1 VSAWQDTAVTTGAG
15 GTDVVRTY
23 GGWRRR
29 RGLGIG
35 KLDGR
40 QSLILIV
47 TVMTVLLTA
56 AISLQ
61 AALVLALPAAVLL
74 GLTVAHWDGVWVTD
88 AALARLRFARA
99 ARAGQTSYRS
109 GVVVD
114 HPRAWQLPG
123 VLSTL
128 RCLDVE
134 DGEGGRYGLVWDRR
148 TGLLTATVRVAA
160 TGTTL
165 AEGGS
170 ADGWVANWNAW
181 LAGLGDEP
189 TVRWVVVTVDTAP
202 DPGSTL
208 RDHVETRIDPDAPR
222 PAQDLLRQLVDT
234 SPSAAATVETQVSV
248 TFDTDRAADRPA
260 GLLEAAAE
268 VSLVL
273 RGLENGLGGCGLA
286 VLGRASAAEIAGAV
300 RVAFDPA
307 ARAAVNT
314 ALARI
319 GAGADPEEL
328 LGWAD
333 AGPVAADEAYDSY
346 THDSG
351 TSVSWALRDAPRQQV
366 TSNVLARL
374 VAPGRWPR
382 RVAMTYQVFPSEQ
395 AAKVVEAERNAASFR
410 AAYRAR
416 TRRDETARDTEDRIR
431 AEQAAMEESQGAGVV
446 LWSTYVTT
454 TVTDPAQLSAAA
466 ADVEQRAGT
475 AKLRLRRM
483 FGSQAAGFAA
493 SLPVGVYPPYLAGRS
508 WR

>member
-1 VSAWQDTAVTTGAG
+1 MTAFQDTGAPG
-15 GTDVVRTY
+15 GSQVRTY

-29 RGLGIG
+29 RGLGLG
-35 KLDGR
+35 NLDGR
-40 QSLILIV
+40 QNLILVV
-47 TVMTVLLTA
+47 TVLVVLMA
-56 AISLQ
+56 AVISLRLG
-61 AALVLALPAAVLL
+61 LVLAVPAVLL
-74 GLTVAHWDGVWVTD
+74 LAVTVAHWDGVWATD

-99 ARAGQTSYRS
+99 ARAGQTTYRS

-148 TGLLTATVRVAA
+148 TGLLTATLRVAA

-165 AEGGS
+165 AEAGS
-170 ADGWVANWNAW
+170 ADAWVANWGGW
-181 LAGLGDEP
+181 LAALGDEP
-189 TVRWVVVTVDTAP
+189 TVRWVSVTVDTAP

-208 RDHVETRIDPDAPR
+208 RDQVETRIDPSSPA
-222 PAQDLLRQLVDT
+222 PAQDLLRQLVAA
-234 SPSAAATVETQVSV
+234 SPSAAASVDTRVSI
-248 TFDTDRAADRPA
+248 TFDTDQAPDKPA
-260 GLLEAAAE
+260 GLLDAAAE
-268 VSLVL
+268 VSLTL
-273 RGLENGLGGCGLA
+273 RGLENSLGGCGLA
-286 VLGRASAAEIAGAV
+286 VLGRASAAQLAGAV

-307 ARAAVNT
+307 ARGAVNT
-314 ALARI
+314 ALAMVDL
-319 GAGADPEEL
+319 GADPAGL
-328 LGWAD
+328 LDWAD
-333 AGPVAADEAYDSY
+333 AGPVAAEEAFDSY

-351 TSVSWALRDAPRQQV
+351 TSVTWSLRDAPRQQV
-366 TSNVLARL
+366 TSNVLGRL
-374 VAPGRWPR
+374 VAPGRFPR
-382 RVAMTYQVFPSEQ
+382 RVAMTYQVFAAEQ

-416 TRRDETARDTEDRIR
+416 TKRDETARDTEDRVR
-431 AEQAAMEESQGAGVV
+431 AEQAAAEESQGAGVV

-454 TVTDPAQLSAAA
+454 TVTDPAQLAAAA
-466 ADVEQRAGT
+466 ADVEQRAGS